1 MFVVDAMLKKLGRW
15 LRLLGVEALYP
26 ESIEDNE
33 IIKFTKKENK
43 VLLTMDSELCRRARK
58 QGLSV
63 FLMPRRSTEEQLVLL
78 IKRFKLDVSDA
89 PSKVLCPLCNGTL
102 KQVGKKDVKTKVAPE
117 LLSKHDVFWICREC
131 KKVFWEGSHWER
143 IKRNVEKVKSMLEEA
158 R

>member
-1 MFVVDAMLKKLGRW
+1 MFVADAMLKKLARW

-26 ESIEDNE
+26 ESIDDDE
-33 IIKFTKKENK
+33 IIKFTKKKDK

-58 QGLSV
+58 QGVSV

-89 PSKVLCPLCNGTL
+89 PSKVLCPLCNGAL
-102 KQVGKKDVKTKVAPE
+102 KEVGKKDVKTKVPSE
-117 LLSKHDVFWICREC
+117 LLSKHDVFWIC
-131 KKVFWEGSHWER
+131 KKCNKIFWEGSHWDR